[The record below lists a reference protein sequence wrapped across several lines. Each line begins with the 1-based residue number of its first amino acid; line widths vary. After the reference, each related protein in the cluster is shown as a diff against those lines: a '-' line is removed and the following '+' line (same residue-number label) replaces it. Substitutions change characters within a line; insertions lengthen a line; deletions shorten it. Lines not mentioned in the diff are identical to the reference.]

1 MVGGIAGACQ
11 SDNSTLNNCSIYS
24 SKIFFK
30 KLQIYSRAG
39 GLVAYCQSRNL
50 KISDCSSQVD
60 FFIANTDY
68 QSYIGGLF
76 GSIADSGTFT
86 NCHFDG
92 RFKNESGEVIDYN
105 TALSRYTNYSSSLI
119 LGAAIGEH
127 YAFLSTTGL
136 CTFTNCSY
144 NASKT
149 GNIPV
154 VKTPLSG
161 QDYSGIIAK

>member
-1 MVGGIAGACQ
+1 MN
-11 SDNSTLNNCSIYS
+11 D
-24 SKIFFK
+24 
-30 KLQIYSRAG
+30 
-39 GLVAYCQSRNL
+39 
-50 KISDCSSQVD
+50 
-60 FFIANTDY
+60 
-68 QSYIGGLF
+68 
-76 GSIADSGTFT
+76 
-86 NCHFDG
+86 
-92 RFKNESGEVIDYN
+92 SGEVIDYD
-105 TALSRYTNYSSSLI
+105 TASSRYTNYSSSLI

-127 YAFLSTTGL
+127 YQGT